1 MVQKW
6 PIFLWSWNDFYNM
19 RRFEPFTWFTTLGM
33 FFLFLLSLY
42 LKWLKQIDISEWWLF
57 STLDPRISLEV
68 RKGLLLILCCAWCNM
83 CLPCSVRTMTFVP
96 DAIQVFE
103 IKTNFIGCFN
113 TGDFVEKLYFMVTS
127 HKFDLWPIVT
137 ETS

>member
-1 MVQKW
+1 MTNFSLVVKRLLQYEKIW
-6 PIFLWSWNDFYNM
+6 TLYMIHNPWNVSPFS
-19 RRFEPFTWFTTLGM
+19 FESLFEVAQTDWHFRVMTL
-33 FFLFLLSLY
+33 LPR
-42 LKWLKQIDISEWWLF
+42 
-57 STLDPRISLEV
+57 LDPRISLEV